1 MAYKTKFNGTADSAI
16 QLGDKNNPV
25 KASIEGYYLG
35 TKNTPDTG
43 YGPGKLHIFQT
54 QEGNVGVWGKTNSN
68 RLLTQDHVGQMVT
81 LTFTGMGPKTKGK
94 NPAYQ
99 YELQYDDENT
109 IDTSSIDVNAAPA
122 IEDEEDQDLD
132 SDETPVDVAPPV
144 RATPPVKAASTPDAA
159 RQAKVQAL
167 LNSSRNRNA

>member
-1 MAYKTKFNGTADSAI
+1 MAYKTKFNGTADTAI

-25 KASIEGYYLG
+25 KASIEGHFLG

-68 RLLTQDHVGQMVT
+68 RLLTADHVGQLVT
-81 LTFTGMGPKTKGK
+81 LTFTGMGPKSKGK

-99 YELQYDDENT
+99 YELKYDEENT
-109 IDTSSIDVNAAPA
+109 IDTAGLDVNAAPA
-122 IEDEEDQDLD
+122 VDDEEESDID
-132 SDETPVDVAPPV
+132 SDETPLDVAPPT
-144 RATPPVKAASTPDAA
+144 RAVAPARVVAAPDAA
-159 RQAKVQAL
+159 RQARVQAL
-167 LNSSRNRNA
+167 LNGKGARTS